1 MRRAGRFARR
11 SGPMSTGAVTTLTAS
26 DVTADDLA
34 ALRKLDTP
42 TVCNALEVVAPA
54 RRGSGYT
61 VAPFFCPRP
70 ELEPIVGFARTG
82 KIRAMQPSERTAA
95 ENTEARLAYY
105 EHIGG
110 GTGPTITVIEDLDAI
125 PGYGA
130 WWGEV
135 NTNLHKGLG
144 SLGVITNGSI
154 RDLDD
159 AAVGFQ
165 MLAGMA
171 GPSHAWV
178 RMVEHDVTVTVH
190 GMTVEPGD
198 LIHADQ
204 HGAVIVPLDVMRDV
218 PGAAADIAA
227 NEKIL
232 IDASQQPGF
241 SAAKLR
247 ELMGG
252 SEGH

>member
-1 MRRAGRFARR
+1 MPHCLRTAR
-11 SGPMSTGAVTTLTAS
+11 GFYLGMDLLTDAQL
-26 DVTADDLA
+26 D
-34 ALRKLDTP
+34 ALRALDTP
-42 TVCNALEVVAPA
+42 TVCNALEVVSPE

-61 VAPFFCPRP
+61 VKPFFCPRP
-70 ELEPIVGFARTG
+70 GLGSMVGYARTATM
-82 KIRAMQPSERTAA
+82 RSMQRTDATPA
-95 ENTEARLAYY
+95 ESTEARLAYY
-105 EHIGG
+105 DHIGEG
-110 GTGPTITVIEDLDAI
+110 PGPTVTVIEDLDAI

-135 NTNLHKGLG
+135 NTNIHKGLG

-159 AAVGFQ
+159 AAEGFH

-178 RMVEHDVTVTVH
+178 RIEDHALTVTVH
-190 GMTVEPGD
+190 GMTVSPGD

-204 HGAVIVPLDVMRDV
+204 HGAVVIPIDVADEVPR
-218 PGAAADIAA
+218 AAADIAKA
-227 NEKIL
+227 EHVL
-232 IDASQQPGF
+232 ISASQQADF

-247 ELMGG
+247 ELLGGG
-252 SEGH
+252 SGH

>member
-1 MRRAGRFARR
+1 MDL
-11 SGPMSTGAVTTLTAS
+11 LTDAQL
-26 DVTADDLA
+26 D
-34 ALRKLDTP
+34 ALRALDTP
-42 TVCNALEVVAPA
+42 TVCNALEVVSPQ
-54 RRGSGYT
+54 RRGHGYT
-61 VAPFFCPRP
+61 VQPFFCPRP
-70 ELEPIVGFARTG
+70 ELGSMVGYARTATM
-82 KIRAMQPSERTAA
+82 RSMQPSELSGAESTAV
-95 ENTEARLAYY
+95 RLAYY
-105 EHIGG
+105 DHIGEG
-110 GTGPTITVIEDLDAI
+110 PGPTVTVIEDLDAI

-135 NTNLHKGLG
+135 NTNIHKGLG

-159 AAVGFQ
+159 AAEGFH

-178 RMVEHDVTVTVH
+178 RIEEHGVQVTVH
-190 GMTVEPGD
+190 GMTVNPGD

-204 HGAVIVPLDVMRDV
+204 HGAVVIPIDVADQVPQ
-218 PGAAADIAA
+218 AAADIAA
-227 NEKIL
+227 KEQVL
-232 IDASQQPGF
+232 IKASGEPGF

-252 SEGH
+252 GPGH